1 MATDVVAVI
10 EARLREIETEIAPL
24 EQEREQLARA
34 LRALHDDD
42 RRRPS
47 ARSSP
52 RRSTARRTKRAKHG
66 SNVQAIVE
74 FVRAHPGATTP
85 QIAEGTGISRAVVY
99 SALSRLTSAGR
110 LAKQPRDDGS
120 VAYAATAE
128 RVERI
133 EREAGVREQV

>member
-34 LRALHDDD
+34 LRALHDGD

-47 ARSSP
+47 AGAPS
-52 RRSTARRTKRAKHG
+52 RRAGGSRRTKRAKHG

-74 FVRAHPGATTP
+74 FVRSHPGATTP
-85 QIAEGTGISRAVVY
+85 QIADGTGISRAVVY
-99 SALSRLTSAGR
+99 SALARLTAAGR
-110 LAKQPRDDGS
+110 LAKQPREDGS
-120 VAYAATAE
+120 VAYATTS
-128 RVERI
+128 
-133 EREAGVREQV
+133 G

>member
-34 LRALHDDD
+34 LRALHDGD

-47 ARSSP
+47 APRSP
-52 RRSTARRTKRAKHG
+52 RRSAARRTKRAKHG
-66 SNVQAIVE
+66 SNVRAILE
-74 FVRAHPGATTP
+74 FVRTNPGATTP
-85 QIAEGTGISRAVVY
+85 QIADGTGISRAVVY

-110 LAKQPRDDGS
+110 LAKQARDDGS
-120 VAYAATAE
+120 VAYAVT
-128 RVERI
+128 
-133 EREAGVREQV
+133 G